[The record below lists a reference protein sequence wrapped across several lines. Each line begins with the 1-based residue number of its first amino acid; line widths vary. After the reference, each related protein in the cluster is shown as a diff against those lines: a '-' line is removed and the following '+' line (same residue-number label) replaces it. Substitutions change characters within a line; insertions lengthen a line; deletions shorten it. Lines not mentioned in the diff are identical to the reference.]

1 MFHSNIAEHA
11 LPEPTRIAGAVILR
25 YCGILFLIVAA
36 LALVGEAVGSAA
48 SRMPVPGF
56 EPITMAGAIGM
67 ALFGVALILAPGGN
81 RTVRKLVLA
90 LMLLLAVIQLVI
102 VPLGT
107 ADPLLLL
114 LAAVACGFYGH
125 AVGWRRSVSHAL
137 PVTLVIIALL
147 VMLRS
152 VPTGLNP
159 DPHSGASAQWALG
172 ALVGGLALVASSIAA
187 AVGGLAV
194 NRRLPWLVGIS
205 SSLLV
210 LLLWAGIVRSK
221 DGLVQLMVENASK
234 DAAARMSQRAQRLVA
249 GVSDGGWTTAP
260 IHPDGEPWDSI
271 LPGVVGV
278 GTVRG
283 GMLTVERGADD
294 YAGVLDSLA
303 HASPLPIGSVV
314 PLDPVGAPLRTV
326 AVGAREP
333 LDSATRVIVIAGI
346 EPLFRDILA
355 PSSDGMVGMLRR
367 GPAVKRGRDNRPF
380 LVSRAVDLPGLP
392 ATLEMW
398 PTRRTLLSTRS
409 ILPELLLVCGL
420 GFAALA
426 AAALAAATR
435 TRRLEYTVRQKA
447 LLEALTTS
455 QHPRFRYEWD
465 VPSGRMVRDPQ
476 LLVQLGYAAG
486 ESGGDMA
493 RWKSLIWPA
502 DLPAVETAFH
512 KHAAG
517 ESDTALVEYHVR
529 AADDTWHRWV
539 DRAYVTEWNRD
550 GTPRHVSGLCADL
563 GPADVPYDLDEELDQ
578 RLERAAAHAV
588 TMQALFGA
596 DDRLLIASPG
606 VDPFIAEA
614 NGRMAGTDRLLVAT
628 DVERE
633 SLVSLWGEARREGSA
648 RGDIRLQASAGGDVR
663 IMDISL
669 LRLGEDPAP
678 AEMLLQA
685 RDVTTLRGVERRHIE
700 AQRLQLLG
708 RLAGRVAHEINN
720 PLGGLKNAAA
730 LLRRLGHNEADRE
743 RYADTIDREVENIA
757 QVVRQL
763 YETLEWGDVTRL
775 DCSVP
780 DVVQTALETLAGH
793 RGNVTVEVQIE
804 PEARRVAAPEAVVR
818 LVVYTL
824 LRNALN
830 ASPPGGTVLIAG
842 RRLDGDIILNI
853 SDEGPGVPPELRDAL
868 LGKVAAP
875 RGGKKQRSDLIL
887 GLPFAREV
895 LEVFDGT
902 ISIEGPDGAG
912 ASFVTHW
919 KVPLNA

>member
-1 MFHSNIAEHA
+1 MFHRKIVRRT

-25 YCGILFLIVAA
+25 YCGILFLVVAG
-36 LALVGEAVGSAA
+36 LALIGEAVGSAG

-56 EPITMAGAIGM
+56 EPITVAGAIGM
-67 ALFGVALILAPGGN
+67 GLFGVAMILVGGGSR
-81 RTVRKLVLA
+81 RTRRVVVA
-90 LMLLLAVIQLVI
+90 LMLLLAVIQLVV

-114 LAAVACGFYGH
+114 LAALACGIHGN
-125 AVGWRRSVSHAL
+125 AVGWRRTLALAL
-137 PVTLVIIALL
+137 PVTLVIVALL
-147 VMLRS
+147 VLLRS

-172 ALVGGLALVASSIAA
+172 ALVGGLALVASNVAA

-205 SSLLV
+205 SSILV
-210 LLLWAGIVRSK
+210 LLLYAGIIRSK
-221 DGLVQLMVENASK
+221 DGLVEMMVVNASQ
-234 DAAARMSQRAQRLVA
+234 DAAARMGQRAQRLVT
-249 GVSDGGWTTAP
+249 GVAEGGWTTAP
-260 IHPDGEPWDSI
+260 MHPDGMPWDSVV
-271 LPGVVGV
+271 PGVVGV
-278 GTVRG
+278 ATERQGVVTVQR
-283 GMLTVERGADD
+283 EADD
-294 YAGVLDSLA
+294 YSAVLDSLA
-303 HASPLPIGSVV
+303 RASAMPVGVLV
-314 PLDPVGAPLRTV
+314 PLDPRGGPLKAV
-326 AVGAREP
+326 AVRAREP
-333 LDSATRVIVIAGI
+333 GDSSTSVTVIALTG
-346 EPLFRDILA
+346 PMFHDILEPPMQA
-355 PSSDGMVGMLRR
+355 MIGILRR
-367 GPAVKRGRDNRPF
+367 GVAVQRDHDARPF
-380 LVSRAVDLPGLP
+380 LMSRAVNFPGLA

-409 ILPELLLVCGL
+409 ILPELLLVGGL

-435 TRRLEYTVRQKA
+435 TRRLEYTARQKA
-447 LLEALTTS
+447 LLEALAAS
-455 QHPRFRYEWD
+455 QYPRFRYEWD
-465 VPSGRMVRDPQ
+465 VPTGRVVRDPR

-486 ESGGDMA
+486 DSGGDMA
-493 RWKSLIWPA
+493 QWKSLIWPA
-502 DLPAVETAFH
+502 DLPGVESAFEA
-512 KHAAG
+512 HAAG
-517 ESDTALVEYHVR
+517 ENDTALVEYRVR
-529 AADDTWHRWV
+529 AADGNWHRWV

-550 GTPRHVSGLCADL
+550 GTPGRVSGLCADL
-563 GPADVPYDLDEELDQ
+563 GPGDVPDLDGQLDH

-588 TMQALFGA
+588 NMQALFGA

-606 VDPFIAEA
+606 VDPFIGQSSGWLPGA
-614 NGRMAGTDRLLVAT
+614 DRLLVAT
-628 DVERE
+628 DGERE
-633 SLVSLWGEARREGSA
+633 SLMSLWGEARREGSA
-648 RGDIRLQASAGGDVR
+648 RGDISLQAAGGADVR

-669 LRLGEDPAP
+669 LRLGEDPGP
-678 AEMLLQA
+678 AELLLQA
-685 RDVTTLRGVERRHIE
+685 RDVTALRGVERRHIE

-708 RLAGRVAHEINN
+708 RLAGRIAHEINN

-730 LLRRLGHNEADRE
+730 LLRRLGHNEPDRV

-780 DVVQTALETLAGH
+780 EVVQTALETLASQ
-793 RGNVTVEVQIE
+793 RGEVTVDVQIE
-804 PEARRVAAPEAVVR
+804 PGARRVAAPEAVVR

-830 ASPPGGTVLIAG
+830 ASPAGGTVLISG
-842 RRLDGDIILNI
+842 RRLDGAINLDI

-875 RGGKKQRSDLIL
+875 RGGRKQRSDLIL

-902 ISIEGPDGAG
+902 LSIEAPAGGGA
-912 ASFVTHW
+912 AFVTRW